1 MKPTW
6 AAPAALAGLLVAG
19 AAALG
24 YARWTRPI
32 AEADAA
38 LNSGDLTRALDKYRD
53 AKARFEALPPI
64 RQVFASEFARVATNE
79 LWVLYRLQRYDEA
92 IDAAERAP
100 EEASPHFWAG
110 CAFINKA
117 RAQSGPEARLGWL
130 SRAEDEFRRAVEA
143 APADWDTKFDFELAS
158 RLAAELRKQPKAPPQ
173 QLMQLLRP
181 QPQGS
186 PKPPRRVG

>member
-1 MKPTW
+1 MKATW
-6 AAPAALAGLLVAG
+6 AAAGVLAGLLLLG
-19 AAALG
+19 GGALG
-24 YARWTRPI
+24 YARWSRPI

-38 LNSGDLTRALDKYRD
+38 LASGDFARALERYRH
-53 AKARFEALPPI
+53 ARGRFDALPPV
-64 RQVFASEFARVATNE
+64 RQIFTSEYARLAANE
-79 LWVLYRLQRYDEA
+79 LWLLYRLQRYDES

-110 CAFINKA
+110 CAFISKA
-117 RAQSGPEARLGWL
+117 RAQTNPEARLGWL

-143 APADWDTKFDFELAS
+143 APTDWDTKFDFELAS
-158 RLAAELRKQPKAPPQ
+158 RLAAELRRQPKAAPQ